1 MIPSEVAAL
10 AELICPGWTDGDD
23 ITLNEVMEAAWR
35 IHNAGYRLPVG
46 TVRDPQ

>member
-1 MIPSEVAAL
+1 MIPSEVAAI

-35 IHNAGYRLPVG
+35 IYNAGYRLP
-46 TVRDPQ
+46 QENEQ